1 MIKPYR
7 EAFNKHFTQE
17 KYQAFLAK
25 INKEFNYEAPFR
37 IAETPVFIPKLLKE
51 RLLEACQDI
60 NKVLNRPDFKE
71 LTKEAIKLPEHI
83 VPDEDYQSRFLQMD
97 FGICID
103 EEGNYTP
110 QLIELQG
117 FPSLYFFQ
125 DLLLQTY
132 EESYDL
138 PHRFSP
144 HVNGL
149 SRKEYKK
156 MLLDE
161 IIGDT
166 DPKQVVLLEIEPEKQ
181 VTYIDFLCAQK
192 MLGLKVLCIS
202 KMKKDGTRLYYID
215 DDGNE
220 VTIKK
225 IYNRVIFDEL
235 DKRSDL
241 KREFY
246 FKDKVDVEW
255 VGHPNWF
262 FRISKYTM
270 PLLKSKY
277 VPECLYLDR
286 IDSYPENLSDYVLK
300 PLYSFAGSGV
310 KLHVTKEDLDAI
322 EDKSNFIL
330 QKRVNYV
337 PVVETLDV
345 PAKCEIRIMTLW
357 NRKKGEAQVV
367 NNLVRLSKGEM
378 VGVRYN
384 KDKEW
389 VGATIGFFE
398 DEPRY

>member
-7 EAFNKHFTQE
+7 EAFNKHFTNE
-17 KYQAFLAK
+17 KYKNFLAD
-25 INKEFNYEAPFR
+25 IAKEFDYDPPFR

-51 RLLEACQDI
+51 RLLEACADI
-60 NKVLNRPDFKE
+60 NKVLTREDFKE
-71 LTKEAIKLPEHI
+71 LTKEAIKHPDHI
-83 VPDEDYQSRFLQMD
+83 VPDEDYRTRFLQMD
-97 FGICID
+97 FGICKD
-103 EEGNYTP
+103 DEGNYIP

-138 PHRFSP
+138 PSRFSA
-144 HVNGL
+144 HVDGL
-149 SRKEYKK
+149 SRAEYKQ
-156 MLLDE
+156 MLHDE
-161 IIGDT
+161 IIGST

-181 VTYIDFLCAQK
+181 ATYIDFLCAEK

-202 KMKKDGTRLYYID
+202 KMKKEGSRLYYLD
-215 DDGNE
+215 DEGQE
-220 VTIKK
+220 ITIKK
-225 IYNRVIFDEL
+225 VYNRVIFDEL
-235 DKRSDL
+235 DKRTDL
-241 KREFY
+241 KRDFY

-270 PLLKSKY
+270 PLLNSKY
-277 VPECLYLDR
+277 VPECFYLDQLKE
-286 IDSYPENLSDYVLK
+286 YPENLEDYVLK

-310 KLHVTKEDLDAI
+310 KLHINKEDLDAI
-322 EDKSNFIL
+322 EDRSNFIL
-330 QKRVNYV
+330 QKKVNYV
-337 PVVETLDV
+337 PVVETLDE

-357 NRKKGEAQVV
+357 NEKKGQAQVV

-384 KDKEW
+384 KDREW